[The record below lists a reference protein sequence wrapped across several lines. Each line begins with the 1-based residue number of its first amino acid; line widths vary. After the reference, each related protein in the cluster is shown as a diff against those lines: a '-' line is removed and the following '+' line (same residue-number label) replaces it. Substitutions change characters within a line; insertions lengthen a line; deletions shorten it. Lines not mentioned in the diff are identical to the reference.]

1 MRSLN
6 KHFSKQFCLKIVLL
20 GLFVSLIISILI
32 LSSVPPVSRDALTHH
47 LAVPKLYLNHGGM
60 YEIPSLKFSYY
71 PMNLDFL
78 YIIPLYLGNDIIPK
92 YIHFAFALLTAWL
105 IFSYL
110 KNRIDTVYAMVGALF
125 FLSLPVIVKLSI
137 TVYVDLG
144 LIFFS
149 TWALIY
155 LLKWLENGFKFHFL
169 IISAISCGLAL
180 GTKYNGLIIVL
191 LLGLFVSF
199 LFAKYHGEL
208 LIGADS
214 NVAEIK
220 SEGYLDKISPVWR
233 ASLYGAVFVFIAIV
247 VFSPWMIRNY
257 IWTDNP
263 VYPLYNGWF
272 NSALSDP
279 AETGGHLGHFA
290 VRKILFKESLWQTLL
305 IPVRIFFEGQDNLPQ
320 YFDGKLNPFLFFL
333 PFFAFLSINKST
345 PVIKAEKKILLAF
358 AILYLLFAFFKTD
371 MRIRYIAPIIPPLV
385 ILAMYGLH
393 QINAF
398 VTGYFPIAVRRFMTL
413 GILAMTVFMFVMNGV
428 YVWEQFNHVD
438 PLGYLSGQVDRDTYI
453 QRYRP
458 EYKSIKYVNE
468 NLSIRTKILCVFLG
482 NRRYYSDREMIF
494 GDALFRNTVIR
505 AETPASIIA
514 DLKARKITHMLI
526 RYDMFNHWMSQQLD
540 NGSKRILAGFFKNHT
555 HCLFS
560 RAGYGLY
567 QL

>member
-1 MRSLN
+1 MRSPIKYN
-6 KHFSKQFCLKIVLL
+6 SKQFCFKIVLL
-20 GLFVSLIISILI
+20 GLFVTLIFSIII

-78 YIIPLYLGNDIIPK
+78 YIIPLYFGNDIVPK

-105 IFSYL
+105 IFGYL
-110 KNRIDTVYAMVGALF
+110 KIRIDTVYALAGALF
-125 FLSLPVIVKLSI
+125 FLSLPIVVKLSI

-149 TWALIY
+149 TWALIC
-155 LLKWLENGFKFHFL
+155 LLKWLENDFKFHFL
-169 IISAISCGLAL
+169 MISAISCGLAL

-191 LLGLFVSF
+191 LLGLFVPY
-199 LFAKYHGEL
+199 LYAKYHGKL
-208 LIGADS
+208 LLSVDS
-214 NVAEIK
+214 NAAEIK
-220 SEGYLDKISPVWR
+220 PEGDLDKISPVWR
-233 ASLYGAVFVFIAIV
+233 ALFYGAVFVFIALV

-290 VRKILFKESLWQTLL
+290 IRKLLFKESLGQTLL

-333 PFFAFLSINKST
+333 PFFAFFRFKNSM
-345 PVIKAEKKILLAF
+345 PVIRTEKKILLAF
-358 AILYLLFAFFKTD
+358 AALYLLFAFFKSD

-385 ILAMYGLH
+385 ILAMFGLH
-393 QINAF
+393 QIDNYVA
-398 VTGYFPIAVRRFMTL
+398 VYFSGPVRRFMKI
-413 GILAMTVFMFVMNGV
+413 GILATAALMFGMNGA
-428 YVWEQFNHVD
+428 YIWGQFSHVD
-438 PLGYLSGQVDRDTYI
+438 PLSYLSGRLDRDTYI

-458 EYKSIKYVNE
+458 EYNAIKYVNKS
-468 NLSIRTKILCVFLG
+468 LSNRTKILCVFLG

-494 GDALFRNTVIR
+494 GDGLFRNTVLR
-505 AETPASIIA
+505 AEIPENILA
-514 DLKARKITHMLI
+514 DLKKRKITHMLI

-540 NGSKRILAGFFKNHT
+540 NGSKRILVDFFKNHT
-555 HCLFS
+555 QRLFS
-560 RAGYGLY
+560 KAGYGLY